1 MYSIY
6 NVYCLFVFLGE
17 EPPVLAL
24 KIRCEHSPTDI
35 FRYLI
40 GRPKT
45 TAIEFLG
52 ARTDVAIVDTAVD
65 IDELTLALTL
75 EDIVTEALGGE
86 IGDAEFLADL
96 ALQGPLDVLTEVDMS
111 ADGGIP
117 LSRLDILPVGTALK
131 IEIATAVE
139 YMKMDHGVE
148 NLTAVVG
155 MAARDGSENVA
166 RLVDDGQLFV
176 WIISHYVSFFC

>member
-1 MYSIY
+1 M
-6 NVYCLFVFLGE
+6 YCLFVFLGE
-17 EPPVLAL
+17 EPLVLAL

-45 TAIEFLG
+45 TTIEFLS
-52 ARTDVAIVDTAVD
+52 ARTDVAIVDTTVD
-65 IDELTLALTL
+65 VDELTLALTL
-75 EDIVTEALGGE
+75 KDVVAEALGGE

-96 ALQGPLDVLTEVDMS
+96 TPEGLLYILAEVDMS
-111 ADGGIP
+111 ADSGVP
-117 LSRLDILPVGTALK
+117 LPWLNILPVGTALK
-131 IEIATAVE
+131 IEVATAVE

-148 NLTAVVG
+148 NLAAVVG

-166 RLVDDGQLFV
+166 RLVDDRQLFV